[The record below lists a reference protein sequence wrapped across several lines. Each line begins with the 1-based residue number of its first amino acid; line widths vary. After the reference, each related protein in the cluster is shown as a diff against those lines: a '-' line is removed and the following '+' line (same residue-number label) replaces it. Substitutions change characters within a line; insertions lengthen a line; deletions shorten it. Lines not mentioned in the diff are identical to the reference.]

1 VILTPRSAGT
11 AERPRNRLF
20 VERKRRK
27 SVLTVFGTRPEVIKL
42 APVLRQLEKQS
53 EVLRTI
59 NVASGQHADLVY
71 PFVSMFG
78 LRVDFDLCLMTA
90 KQNPQAMLRRIVRGI
105 SDIIEREEPD
115 CVLVQGDTTTALA
128 GAIAGRQRGVRVAHV
143 EAGLRSGNI
152 LSPYPEEMNR
162 ILITRLATLHFAA
175 TETNRDALLREGISE
190 NAVLVTGNPVVDA
203 LQMVLQAE
211 EHLRDS
217 NLLARTAHLKC
228 IVLTTHRRE
237 SFGRVLKENLEV
249 LRAFV
254 QSHEDV
260 VLVFPVHPNPNVE
273 VPANEILAGNPRII
287 LTRPLQYTEFI
298 RLLAQSWLIVSD
310 SGGVQEEV
318 PSLGKPLL
326 ILRENTERPECVE
339 AGLARL
345 VGGRPETLMAMLE
358 EAYQPNSWVNSVHET
373 VNPFGRGDSA
383 EQIVRCLSSLL
394 QERTARCLSTES

>member
-1 VILTPRSAGT
+1 MILTSRSAGT
-11 AERPRNRLF
+11 AERPRNLLF

-27 SVLTVFGTRPEVIKL
+27 SVLTVFGNRREVIKL
-42 APVLRQLEKQS
+42 APVLRRLEKQS
-53 EVLRTI
+53 EVIRTI

-71 PFVSMFG
+71 PFVNMFG
-78 LRVDFDLCLMTA
+78 LRVDFDLCLMMA
-90 KQNPQAMLRRIVRGI
+90 KQNPQAMLRHIVRGV

-128 GAIAGRQRGVRVAHV
+128 GAIAGHQRGVRVAHV
-143 EAGLRSGNI
+143 EAGLRSGNT

-190 NAVLVTGNPVVDA
+190 KAVLVTGNTVVDA
-203 LQMVLQAE
+203 MQMVLQAE

-217 NLLARTAHLKC
+217 NSLAWTAHRKC

-237 SFGRVLKENLEV
+237 SFGRIFKENLEV

-254 QSHEDV
+254 ESHEDV
-260 VLVFPVHPNPNVE
+260 VLVFPVHPNPNVQ
-273 VPANEILAGNPRII
+273 VPANEILVGNPRII
-287 LTRPLQYTEFI
+287 LTPPLQYTEFI
-298 RLLAQSWLIVSD
+298 RLLAQSWLIVSV

-358 EAYQPNSWVNSVHET
+358 EAYQPNSWMNSVHET

-394 QERTARCLSTES
+394 